1 MKKIEVQIN
10 LDLRNCNLRK
20 DLDLRKIVGTTKILV
35 HNSRTATGM
44 DGTLPH

>member
-20 DLDLRKIVGTTKILV
+20 DLDLRKIVGTTKILI
-35 HNSRTATGM
+35 NKLLDLGKIF
-44 DGTLPH
+44 